1 MVLENKFGLFIK
13 ANLNEYPSINEGDIL
28 YFGKNPYRVESIII
42 TADNHKAIFL
52 SKPKVQNTKTV

>member
-28 YFGKNPYRVESIII
+28 YFGNNPYRVESIII

-52 SKPKVQNTKTV
+52 SKSKVQNIKTV

>member
-13 ANLNEYPSINEGDIL
+13 ANLNEYSSINEGDIL
-28 YFGKNPYRVESIII
+28 YFGKNPYRVESII
-42 TADNHKAIFL
+42 TADNHKVIFL